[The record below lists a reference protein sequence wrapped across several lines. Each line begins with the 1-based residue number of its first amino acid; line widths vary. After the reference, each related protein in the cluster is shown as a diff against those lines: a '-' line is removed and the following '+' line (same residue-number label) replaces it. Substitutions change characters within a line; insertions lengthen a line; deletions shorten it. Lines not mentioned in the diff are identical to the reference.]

1 MKKEKFMKKSVG
13 IFTMFIIAGFLIAW
27 SSGVMGNAQ
36 KPKVEQKIILVPGN
50 KNFTATG
57 FTVHEK
63 DQVTIKASGYIY
75 FSNGEAQSKVDPDGW
90 ARSNYIADWQDNAN
104 FCDDPLMD
112 ENHAT
117 LIADV
122 DGEVFLIGK
131 EATFLGKAGLLYLG
145 INDCTFTG
153 DFYNTGQ
160 FSVVISIKRA
170 GDSQ

>member
-1 MKKEKFMKKSVG
+1 MKKMVG
-13 IFTMFIIAGFLIAW
+13 ILTMFMIAGFLIAW
-27 SSGVMGNAQ
+27 SSSRMGNAQ
-36 KPKVEQKIILVPGN
+36 KPKVEQKIMLIPGN
-50 KNFTATG
+50 KDMTPTG

-75 FSNGEAQSKVDPDGW
+75 FSDGKAQSKVDPDGW
-90 ARSNYIADWQDNAN
+90 ARGNYIADWGDNAN

-112 ENHAT
+112 ENHAA

-122 DGEVFLIGK
+122 DGEKFPIGK
-131 EATFLGKAGLLYLG
+131 EASFVGKAGLLYLG

-170 GDSQ
+170 GDSH